1 LLGIFENHLTINE
14 LSAMITAMKISRW
27 WVFSIIYMGIIFG
40 LSSIP
45 GDNISSLPFPF
56 SDKIAHLV
64 EYTGLGWLLGNAF
77 HWSPLAILVGS
88 IYGITDEIHQLF
100 VPGREFDFMDMLC
113 DAIGC
118 SLGQFIG
125 LLVRLKKRGN

>member
-1 LLGIFENHLTINE
+1 
-14 LSAMITAMKISRW
+14 
-27 WVFSIIYMGIIFG
+27 MGIIFG

-45 GDNISSLPFPF
+45 GDSISSPPFPF

-64 EYTGLGWLLGNAF
+64 EYTVFGWLLKNAF
-77 HWSPLAILVGS
+77 NSRYSVTILIRIMTILTGS
-88 IYGITDEIHQLF
+88 IYGVTDEIHQLF

-118 SLGQFIG
+118 SLGQFAQ
-125 LLVRLKKRGN
+125 LPVWLKKRRN